1 MATTNSTLSK
11 GAVEEHPGSQ
21 FAQAAPSVKWLD
33 LCMDGTFHWFG
44 CMIGWVA
51 LNFYIR
57 DLWVYIVPADFD
69 RSVRL
74 IGALA
79 FIALTVRSA
88 KAWLPSFYV
97 VLGFEILI
105 VSLRISIW
113 LKLSVFF
120 LVSYLLVAMLSYA
133 VGRHWIYARTSSEN
147 DLEKV
152 ARLRKELCRELGWA
166 SLSFP
171 IRALPLLLDTLW
183 HLNQGFYAIS
193 DFLYTIRTGFF
204 ERSRYLKML
213 SFDLSLS
220 IYRPRYLK
228 MLLFDTAVIMWGP
241 LVVPIVLVSIT
252 PVLSRLRC
260 EKLV

>member
-1 MATTNSTLSK
+1 VATTNSTLSK
-11 GAVEEHPGSQ
+11 AAAEEHPGSQ
-21 FAQAAPSVKWLD
+21 FAQAAPSAKWLD
-33 LCMDGTFHWFG
+33 LCMIGALHWFG

-57 DLWVYIVPADFD
+57 DLWVFIVPADFD

-74 IGALA
+74 IEALA
-79 FIALTVRSA
+79 FMALTVRSA
-88 KAWLPSFYV
+88 RSWLLSFYV
-97 VLGFEILI
+97 VLGFEVLI

-113 LKLSVFF
+113 IKLSLVF

-133 VGRHWIYARTSSEN
+133 VGKHWIYERTSSEN

-166 SLSFP
+166 NLSFP
-171 IRALPLLLDTLW
+171 IRALVLLPDTLW
-183 HLNQGFYAIS
+183 HLNQGLYAIS
-193 DFLYTIRTGFF
+193 DFLYTTRTGFF
-204 ERSRYLKML
+204 DRSRYLKML
-213 SFDLSLS
+213 SFDISLG
-220 IYRPRYLK
+220 INRPRYVK

-252 PVLSRLRC
+252 PTLRRLRR